1 MSASDAFDE
10 YPSRRAWLRLL
21 HALEHRDV
29 EALVL
34 GFAEDAR
41 WQNVPH
47 EPWVGRGTIATM
59 LGPILRRSSRVQ
71 WDTVS
76 ESYLPHRAWL
86 ERIDRFWIDGVEY
99 AVRVNGVIEVDP
111 GSGLITELRDY
122 SDLGEW
128 RTRLSQAGP
137 IWDS

>member
-1 MSASDAFDE
+1 MPGVDTPPQPLSQIVWARLIDAVG
-10 YPSRRAWLRLL
+10 R
-21 HALEHRDV
+21 RDV
-29 EALVL
+29 DALV
-34 GFAEDAR
+34 GCFAEDAS
-41 WQNVPH
+41 WQNVPY
-47 EPWVGRGTIATM
+47 EPWVGRSTIAAM

-76 ESYLPHRAWL
+76 ESYSPHRAWL

-111 GSGLITELRDY
+111 ESGLIRELRDY

-128 RTRLSQAGP
+128 RSRLAAAGP